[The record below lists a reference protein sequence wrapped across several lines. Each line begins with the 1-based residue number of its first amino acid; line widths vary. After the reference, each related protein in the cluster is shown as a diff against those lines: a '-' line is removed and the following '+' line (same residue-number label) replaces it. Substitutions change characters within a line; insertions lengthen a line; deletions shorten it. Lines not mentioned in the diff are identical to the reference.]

1 MKKSLAFVLSLVYA
15 LALAACSPDNIDKTT
30 PVFETE
36 NINRV
41 FFSSP
46 ANKDVEVP
54 GEHLAKITAW
64 LGTFTIDKKVDSDV
78 VPPGTNQVS
87 VRIEYTDG
95 TVVENGISTITI
107 DETTY
112 FMKSEKAP
120 QCFLDL
126 RLYES

>member
-1 MKKSLAFVLSLVYA
+1 MKKSLAFVLSLVCA
-15 LALAACSPDNIDKTT
+15 LALAACSPDSIDKTK

-46 ANKDVEVP
+46 VNKDVEVP
-54 GEHLAKITAW
+54 SERLADIIAW

-112 FMKSEKAP
+112 FMEAEKAP